1 MNKILKIVCIPAFNE
16 ENTIEDIIKR
26 SFKFADKVI
35 VCDDG
40 STDSTFKKAEN
51 SGAIVLKHEKN
62 FGKGKALKSLF
73 DYVKKLDF
81 DVMITIDGDGQFL
94 PEEMKFLSEPITN
107 NQFDIVIGNRFS
119 NSKEMPRYRKT
130 GNFILDKITKLASD
144 LPVEDSQS
152 GFRAYSS
159 KAIKSISVY
168 TSGFGIDSE
177 ILVDAVKKN
186 LTITEKPVTVL
197 YNTGFKTSTKDPIS
211 HTGGVLASLLQLI
224 AINHPLRYL
233 GIPGTILFIIGIIF
247 SIIVMTM
254 FNESRFFSIPSTLV
268 SIGSLVTGLML
279 ILMSVVLYSISLIVK
294 KIEN

>member
-1 MNKILKIVCIPAFNE
+1 LKIVCIPAFNE

-40 STDSTFKKAEN
+40 SSDSTIKKAEN

-62 FGKGKALKSLF
+62 LGKGKALKSLF

-94 PEEMKFLSEPITN
+94 PEEMKLLSEPIIN
-107 NQFDIVIGNRFS
+107 NQADIVIGNRFL

-130 GNFILDKITKLASD
+130 GNKILDKITKLASD

-152 GFRAYSS
+152 GFRAYSC
-159 KAIKSISVY
+159 KAIRSISVH
-168 TSGFGIDSE
+168 TTGFGIDSE
-177 ILVDAVKKN
+177 ILIDAVKKN
-186 LTITEKPVTVL
+186 LILSEKPVTVL
-197 YNTGFKTSTKDPIS
+197 YDTGFKTSSKDPIS
-211 HTGGVLASLLQLI
+211 HTGGVLSSLLQLI

-233 GIPGTILFIIGIIF
+233 GIPGLILFIIGTFF
-247 SIIVMTM
+247 SITVITM
-254 FNESRFFSIPSTLV
+254 FNEDRFFSIPTTLVAIGTLV
-268 SIGSLVTGLML
+268 SGLML
-279 ILMSVVLYSISLIVK
+279 ILMSVVLFSISQIVK
-294 KIEN
+294 KIND

>member
-1 MNKILKIVCIPAFNE
+1 MKIVCIPAFNE
-16 ENTIEDIIKR
+16 ENTIQDIIKR

-40 STDSTFKKAEN
+40 SSDSTFKKAEN

-94 PEEMKFLSEPITN
+94 PEEMEFLSESIIN
-107 NQFDIVIGNRFS
+107 NQADIVIGNRFL

-130 GNFILDKITKLASD
+130 GNILLDKITKLASD
-144 LPVEDSQS
+144 LPIEDSQS
-152 GFRAYSS
+152 GFRAYSF
-159 KAIKSISVY
+159 KAIKSISVH

-186 LTITEKPVTVL
+186 LILSEKPVTVL
-197 YNTGFKTSTKDPIS
+197 YNTGFKTSSKDPIS
-211 HTGGVLASLLQLI
+211 HTGGVLSSLLQLI

-233 GIPGTILFIIGIIF
+233 GIPGLILFIIGTFF
-247 SIIVMTM
+247 SITVITM
-254 FNESRFFSIPSTLV
+254 FNEDRFFSIPTTLVAIGTLV
-268 SIGSLVTGLML
+268 SGLML
-279 ILMSVVLYSISLIVK
+279 ILMSVVLFSISQIVK
-294 KIEN
+294 KIND